1 MTSRPITFSHL
12 FKYLNRPKRQDVF
25 VVLEKRNKSFIK
37 NYGEIPIFINRA
49 DGDPWDV
56 IVPGYPKLETDKP
69 IKLKKLLGVYT
80 LPNGNHKLIIDVQIP
95 HKKDYPK
102 SYKDVLSF
110 QKKYEKHTKLA
121 GSVIYF

>member
-1 MTSRPITFSHL
+1 
-12 FKYLNRPKRQDVF
+12 

-80 LPNGNHKLIIDVQIP
+80 LPNGNHKLIVDVQTP
-95 HKKDYPK
+95 HVKDYPK
-102 SYKDVLSF
+102 SYKDVLAF